1 MERHQSNAIAVAKF
15 LQTHQLVEHVYY
27 PALEHH
33 PGHVIQN
40 GQTSGNTG
48 IFSFKIKSGAYVE
61 AILRHIKLI
70 AFAESLGG
78 VESLM
83 TYPMVQT
90 HSNIPEDIRN
100 AIGVD
105 EKLLRISCGIEHP
118 DDLIADLA
126 QAFAA
131 AEAELGGVNDAE

>member
-1 MERHQSNAIAVAKF
+1 M
-15 LQTHQLVEHVYY
+15 
-27 PALEHH
+27 
-33 PGHVIQN
+33 
-40 GQTSGNTG
+40 
-48 IFSFKIKSGAYVE
+48 KSGAYVE

-90 HSNIPEDIRN
+90 HSNIPEEIRN

-105 EKLLRISCGIEHP
+105 DKLLRISCGIEHP

-126 QAFAA
+126 QAFTAA
-131 AEAELGGVNDAE
+131 AKELDGGADNAE